1 MPWLWVV
8 LLPFID
14 ETRLFA
20 VMNELSDSF
29 TEKEKERNSFGPS
42 LLFVHETHPLFDSTK
57 ALTSTDDEKWV
68 PANGNGGWSGTISKP
83 KPENCD
89 GISVVDEELVA
100 PAIPRGELQSVTVS
114 GHRIST
120 HVAPNVVSYV
130 CCYSRSSSFSFFFL
144 L

>member
-29 TEKEKERNSFGPS
+29 TEEEKKRNSFGPS
-42 LLFVHETHPLFDSTK
+42 VFFVHETHPLFDRTK
-57 ALTSTDDEKWV
+57 AQTCTNEGEWV
-68 PANGNGGWSGTISKP
+68 PANGNGGWSGTILKL

-89 GISVVDEELVA
+89 GIAAVDEELVA
-100 PAIPRGELQSVTVS
+100 PTTAPRGELQSVAVS
-114 GHRIST
+114 AERIIACSQM
-120 HVAPNVVSYV
+120 
-130 CCYSRSSSFSFFFL
+130 
-144 L
+144 